1 MYRPSMWQEADQSH
15 DPESGL
21 LLVRTVYSGVV
32 CPIHHVYL
40 HPSVFGDTLVPHG
53 LLDSGLESGQS
64 GTQDIGMWEWQ
75 HEQGMHRNVHVHLGM
90 TFYSSHVW
98 LGHSM
103 FSCCCS
109 HHPSF
114 TPFPLT
120 SFCSLLSRPSAH
132 HSTPS
137 ALLSRGFPC
146 TPGHWSVVEMCVA
159 RGRGWETWRNWAV
172 WTEQLGGGVAC

>member
-40 HPSVFGDTLVPHG
+40 HPSVFGDTVVPHG

-90 TFYSSHVW
+90 TFCSSHVW

-132 HSTPS
+132 HSTS
-137 ALLSRGFPC
+137 SSHLSRGFPC
-146 TPGHWSVVEMCVA
+146 TQGTGLWGRCV
-159 RGRGWETWRNWAV
+159 WQE
-172 WTEQLGGGVAC
+172 GGAGKHGGTG